1 MPTTTIDLDQL
12 AHAIEA
18 RDADAQLAAY
28 APDAVFENVDQEHP
42 PSRPTIVRGRDAIA
56 ELLRDVASRDMEH
69 HVSDAI
75 VSGDRGALRVDCRY
89 PDGTRVACVATL
101 ELRDGLITRHR
112 QVQTWDS

>member
-1 MPTTTIDLDQL
+1 MPATTIDLDQL

-28 APDAVFENVDQEHP
+28 APDAVFESVDQEHP
-42 PSRPTIVRGRDAIA
+42 PSRPTIVRGRDAIG

-75 VSGDRGALRVDCRY
+75 VSGNRGALRVDCRY
-89 PDGTRVACVATL
+89 ADGTRVACVATL
-101 ELRDGLITRHR
+101 ELRDGLIVRQR